1 MIRIRKAE
9 NESDIRGI
17 LALQR
22 QHLRTSEN
30 LSKDWSDGFVTL
42 QHTEEI
48 LRQMMA
54 ESPQMIALYDGA
66 VVGYN
71 LSMVPHRSDTFPILK
86 PMMEAFEKINIDGKK
101 LIEHYYVIGREGS
114 IEWDRR
120 RAG

>member
-42 QHTEEI
+42 QHTDDI

-71 LSMVPHRSDTFPILK
+71 LSMVPHGSDTFRIWK
-86 PMMEAFEKINIDGKK
+86 PMMEAFENINIDGKK
-101 LIEHYYVIGREGS
+101 MTEHSYVRSEEQSVGEQ
-114 IEWDRR
+114 
-120 RAG
+120 